1 MENILQSLPV
11 FLLIFCR
18 ITAFFVVVP
27 VFSSQ
32 NVPTTFKIGLSFYIA
47 LVVFSTTG
55 TGVVVQEDLG
65 YVLLIFKEVLVGL
78 LLGFIG
84 YLMFM
89 TIQTAGSF
97 IDIQIGFGIA
107 NVIDPLTGAA
117 SPILGNFKYIIAL
130 LIFLGM
136 NGHHYLLDAIVNS
149 YNWVPLNHE
158 IAARM
163 SDGSL
168 SQFLVRSFA
177 QSFILAFQMS
187 APLVTALF
195 LTDVGL
201 AFLAR
206 TAPQYNVFVIGVP
219 LKIIVGLVLL
229 LVLMPTL
236 TALFSSLFDIMFES
250 MRNLLNVLG
259 QAPPSGG
266 NQ

>member
-1 MENILQSLPV
+1 METILQSLPV

-32 NVPTTFKIGLSFYIA
+32 GVPTTFKIGISFFVA
-47 LVVFSTTG
+47 LVVFSASG
-55 TGVVVQEDLG
+55 TGIAIPQDFS
-65 YVLLIFKEVLVGL
+65 YILLIFREILIGL

-89 TIQTAGSF
+89 AIQTAGSF

-107 NVIDPLTGAA
+107 NVIDPMTGTSA
-117 SPILGNFKYIIAL
+117 PILGNFKYMIAL
-130 LIFLGM
+130 LMFLSM
-136 NGHHYLLDAIVNS
+136 NGHHYLLDAIVYS
-149 YNWVPLNHE
+149 YNWVPMNNDLFLGM
-158 IAARM
+158 I
-163 SDGSL
+163 DGSL
-168 SQFLVRSFA
+168 SEFLVRTFA
-177 QSFILAFQMS
+177 QSFVLAFQMS

-219 LKIIVGLVLL
+219 LKIIIGLALL
-229 LVLMPTL
+229 LVLMPGL
-236 TALFSSLFDIMFES
+236 AVLFQNLFDIMFES
-250 MRNLLNVLG
+250 MENLLRIMG
-259 QAPPSGG
+259 KSP
-266 NQ
+266 

>member
-1 MENILQSLPV
+1 MNIETLLQSFPV

-32 NVPTTFKIGLSFYIA
+32 SVPTTFKIGLSFFVSMVI
-47 LVVFSTTG
+47 FSSGGMNVT
-55 TGVVVQEDLG
+55 VPQDLNLI
-65 YVLLIFKEVLVGL
+65 LLIVRETLIGL
-78 LLGFIG
+78 LLGFIA

-107 NVIDPLTGAA
+107 NVIDPMTGASA
-117 SPILGNFKYIIAL
+117 PIIGNFKYMIAL
-130 LIFLGM
+130 LLFLSM
-136 NGHHYLLDAIVNS
+136 NGHHYLLDAIVYS
-149 YNWVPLNHE
+149 YKWVPINNDLF
-158 IAARM
+158 IKM
-163 SDGSL
+163 IDGSL
-168 SQFLVRSFA
+168 SDFLVRTFA
-177 QSFILAFQMS
+177 QSFMLAFQMS

-219 LKIIVGLVLL
+219 LKIIVGLSLL
-229 LVLMPTL
+229 LILMPGL
-236 TALFSSLFDIMFES
+236 AVLFQNLFDIMFES
-250 MRNLLNVLG
+250 MHNLLGIVG
-259 QAPPSGG
+259 KSP
-266 NQ
+266 

>member
-1 MENILQSLPV
+1 MQSYPV

-32 NVPTTFKIGLSFYIA
+32 SVPTTFKIGLAFFVSMVI
-47 LVVFSTTG
+47 FSSGGMNHT
-55 TGVVVQEDLG
+55 VPIDLNF
-65 YVLLIFKEVLVGL
+65 VLLIIREVLIGL
-78 LLGFIG
+78 LLGFIA

-107 NVIDPLTGAA
+107 NVIDPMTGASA
-117 SPILGNFKYIIAL
+117 PIIGNFKYMIAL
-130 LIFLGM
+130 LLFLSM
-136 NGHHYLLDAIVNS
+136 NGHHYLLDAIVYS
-149 YNWVPLNHE
+149 YNWVPIDNDLFLK
-158 IAARM
+158 M
-163 SDGSL
+163 VDGSL
-168 SQFLVRSFA
+168 SDFLIRTFA

-219 LKIIVGLVLL
+219 LKIIVGLAL
-229 LVLMPTL
+229 LVMLMPGL
-236 TALFSSLFDIMFES
+236 AVLFQHLFDILFES
-250 MRNLLNVLG
+250 MHNLLGLV
-259 QAPPSGG
+259 G
-266 NQ
+266 NRP

>member
-1 MENILQSLPV
+1 MDTLLQSLPV

-32 NVPTTFKIGLSFYIA
+32 GVPTTFKIGISFFVA
-47 LVVFSTTG
+47 LVVFSANG
-55 TGVVVQEDLG
+55 TGLTIPQDFS
-65 YVLLIFKEVLVGL
+65 YILLIMREVLIGL

-89 TIQTAGSF
+89 AIQTAGSF

-107 NVIDPLTGAA
+107 NVIDPMTGTSA
-117 SPILGNFKYIIAL
+117 PILGNFKYMIAL
-130 LIFLGM
+130 LMFLSM
-136 NGHHYLLDAIVNS
+136 NGHHHLLDAIVYS
-149 YNWVPLNHE
+149 YKWIPMNNDLFL
-158 IAARM
+158 RM
-163 SDGSL
+163 VDGSL
-168 SQFLVRSFA
+168 SEFLIRTFA
-177 QSFILAFQMS
+177 QSFVLAFQMS

-219 LKIIVGLVLL
+219 LKIIIGIALL
-229 LVLMPTL
+229 LVLMPGL
-236 TALFSSLFDIMFES
+236 AVLFQNLFEIMFES
-250 MRNLLNVLG
+250 MENLLGLMG
-259 QAPPSGG
+259 KKP
-266 NQ
+266 

>member
-1 MENILQSLPV
+1 MDTLLQSLPV

-32 NVPTTFKIGLSFYIA
+32 GVPTTFKIGISFFVA
-47 LVVFSTTG
+47 LVVFSASG
-55 TGVVVQEDLG
+55 TGITIPQDFS
-65 YVLLIFKEVLVGL
+65 YILLIMREVLIGL

-89 TIQTAGSF
+89 AIQTAGSF

-107 NVIDPLTGAA
+107 NVIDPMTGTSA
-117 SPILGNFKYIIAL
+117 PILGNFKYMIAL
-130 LIFLGM
+130 LMFLSM
-136 NGHHYLLDAIVNS
+136 NGHHHLLDAIVYS
-149 YNWVPLNHE
+149 YKWIPMNNDLFL
-158 IAARM
+158 RM
-163 SDGSL
+163 VDGSL
-168 SQFLVRSFA
+168 SEFLVRTFA
-177 QSFILAFQMS
+177 QSFVLAFQMS

-219 LKIIVGLVLL
+219 LKIIIGLALL
-229 LVLMPTL
+229 LVLMPGL
-236 TALFSSLFDIMFES
+236 AVLFQNLFEIMFES
-250 MRNLLNVLG
+250 MENLLGLMG
-259 QAPPSGG
+259 KKP
-266 NQ
+266 

>member
-1 MENILQSLPV
+1 MNIETLLQSFPV

-32 NVPTTFKIGLSFYIA
+32 SVPTTFKIGLSFFVSMVI
-47 LVVFSTTG
+47 FSSG
-55 TGVVVQEDLG
+55 GMNVIVPQDLNFI
-65 YVLLIFKEVLVGL
+65 LLIVREALIGL
-78 LLGFIG
+78 LLGFVA

-107 NVIDPLTGAA
+107 NVIDPMTGASA
-117 SPILGNFKYIIAL
+117 PIIGNFKYMIAL
-130 LIFLGM
+130 LLFLAM
-136 NGHHYLLDAIVNS
+136 NGHHYLLDAIVYS
-149 YNWVPLNHE
+149 YKWVPIDNDLFLKMIN
-158 IAARM
+158 
-163 SDGSL
+163 GSL
-168 SQFLVRSFA
+168 SEFLIRTFA
-177 QSFILAFQMS
+177 QSFMLAFQMS

-219 LKIIVGLVLL
+219 LKIIVGLALL
-229 LVLMPTL
+229 LILMPGL
-236 TALFSSLFDIMFES
+236 AVLFQNLFDIMFES
-250 MRNLLNVLG
+250 MHNLLGLVG
-259 QAPPSGG
+259 KSP
-266 NQ
+266 

>member
-1 MENILQSLPV
+1 MDTLLQSLPV

-32 NVPTTFKIGLSFYIA
+32 GVPTTFKIGISFFVA
-47 LVVFSTTG
+47 LVVFSANG
-55 TGVVVQEDLG
+55 TGLTIPQDFS
-65 YVLLIFKEVLVGL
+65 YILLIMREVLIGL

-89 TIQTAGSF
+89 AIQTAGSF

-107 NVIDPLTGAA
+107 NVIDPMTGTSA
-117 SPILGNFKYIIAL
+117 PILGNFKYMIAL
-130 LIFLGM
+130 LMFLSM
-136 NGHHYLLDAIVNS
+136 NGHHHLLDAIVYS
-149 YNWVPLNHE
+149 YKWIPMNNDLFL
-158 IAARM
+158 RM
-163 SDGSL
+163 VDGSL
-168 SQFLVRSFA
+168 SEFLVRTFA
-177 QSFILAFQMS
+177 QSFVLAFQMS

-219 LKIIVGLVLL
+219 LKIIIGIALL
-229 LVLMPTL
+229 LVLMPGL
-236 TALFSSLFDIMFES
+236 AVLFQNLFEIMFES
-250 MRNLLNVLG
+250 MENLLGLMG
-259 QAPPSGG
+259 KKP
-266 NQ
+266 

>member
-1 MENILQSLPV
+1 METWLQSFPV

-18 ITAFFVVVP
+18 ISAFFVVVP

-32 NVPTTFKIGLSFYIA
+32 GVPATFKIGISFFVA
-47 LVVFSTTG
+47 MVVYSASG
-55 TGVVVQEDLG
+55 TGLTVPQDLS
-65 YVLLIFKEVLVGL
+65 YILLVAREVLIGL

-89 TIQTAGSF
+89 AIQTAGSF

-107 NVIDPLTGAA
+107 NVIDPMTGAS

-130 LIFLGM
+130 LMFLSI
-136 NGHHYLLDAIVNS
+136 NGHHHLLNAIVYS
-149 YNWVPLNHE
+149 YNWIPMNNDVFLNM
-158 IAARM
+158 I
-163 SDGSL
+163 DGSL
-168 SQFLVRSFA
+168 SEFLVRSFA

-219 LKIIVGLVLL
+219 LKIIVGLGLL
-229 LVLMPTL
+229 LIVMPGMAVL
-236 TALFSSLFDIMFES
+236 FQNLFDIMFES
-250 MRNLLNVLG
+250 MQNLLNLMG
-259 QAPPSGG
+259 KSP
-266 NQ
+266 